1 MQSFK
6 ICLDAGHS
14 GRYNQSPCN
23 KAYYESE
30 MSWKL
35 HLLLK
40 SYLEGYG
47 FIVFTTRDNPN
58 DDLSVLNRGKKA
70 KGCDLFISLHS
81 NAYPNGKVNEQTDY
95 PIVYAPISGKGDEI
109 GARLS
114 DCIAKTMGTKQA
126 GKCTAKKGTNGDY
139 YGVIRGA
146 SSVGTIGLLI
156 EHSFHTNT
164 KSTNWLLNDDNLN
177 TLAEAEAKVIAEHFG
192 LNLQKKLYR
201 VQVGAYAN
209 KENAEAVLSSLKKA
223 GFNGYITQ

>member
-40 SYLEGYG
+40 ARLEDYG
-47 FIVFTTRDNPN
+47 FEVVQTRCSQSDE
-58 DDLSVLNRGKKA
+58 LSVFKRGEMA

-164 KSTNWLLNDDNLN
+164 RSTNWLLNDDNLN
-177 TLAEAEAKVIAEHFG
+177 TLAEAEARVIAEHFG

-223 GFNGYITQ
+223 GFNGFITQ

>member
-23 KAYYESE
+23 KAYYESD

-40 SYLEGYG
+40 ARLEDYG
-47 FIVFTTRDNPN
+47 FEVVQTRCSQSDE
-58 DDLSVLNRGKKA
+58 LSVFKRGEMA

-81 NAYPNGKVNEQTDY
+81 NAYPNGKANEQTDY

-126 GKCTAKKGTNGDY
+126 GKCTAKKGASGDY

-164 KSTNWLLNDDNLN
+164 RSTNWLLNDDNLN
-177 TLAEAEAKVIAEHFG
+177 SLAKAEANVIAEHFG

-201 VQVGAYAN
+201 VQVGAYAD
-209 KENAEAVLSSLKKA
+209 KENAKAVLSSLKKA
-223 GFNGYITQ
+223 GFNGFITQ